1 MKHVIKA
8 TAPTAYQLTSLNAFG
23 MGNNKTGNGSY
34 WAEKEFETE
43 QDAKAFL
50 ATRAELYND
59 EDPNG
64 SEDRLNDMLNS
75 IMNQKTLTLDA
86 VTAYIEEVEEA
97 EE

>member
-1 MKHVIKA
+1 MKFVIKA
-8 TAPTAYQLTSLNAFG
+8 TAPTSYQYNSLQAFG
-23 MGNNKTGNGSY
+23 MGANKTGNGSY

-64 SEDRLNDMLNS
+64 SQDLLNDMLNS
-75 IMNQKTLTLDA
+75 IMNQKRLALDA